1 MHPTA
6 DTIVVMFSNNSG
18 RRVIGSVRPLIAN
31 HKEEMFF
38 LAPHVHSIRRKQ
50 LHVA

>member
-1 MHPTA
+1 MHPTRNSVA
-6 DTIVVMFSNNSG
+6 VIFKVMG
-18 RRVIGSVRPLIAN
+18 GRVIGGVRPLVAN
-31 HKEEMFF
+31 YKEEMFF